1 EGFRSLDP
9 LSCYAVKANDAPGV
23 LRLLAHEGFGAEVVS
38 GGELA
43 LARAAGIPGRRIV
56 FSGVGKTASEIAA
69 ALRAGIL
76 LFNVESLPELRSIAT
91 IARRMGRRAPVALRI
106 NPNVDAHTHRYIT
119 TGTSELKFGID
130 WTRGEAA
137 FAEAA
142 RLPGIDLAGIH
153 SHIGSQLTAR
163 GPFVAAA
170 RRINALLDRLARRGI
185 VPRYRNLG
193 GGLGISYRPDVPA
206 LDAAVLARA
215 LAPLLRGRPQR
226 LILEPG
232 RFLVGEAGVLLARI
246 EYVKRGLRK
255 TFVITDA
262 GMDNLI
268 RPSLYE
274 AHHEIAAV
282 VRRPGAA
289 RAVDVVG
296 PVCESADFLGL
307 GRRLPPLRAGDVLA
321 VFGAGAYGQVMA
333 SNYNARRRAPE
344 VLVDGRTVHLL
355 RRRETYADMRRRDA

>member
-1 EGFRSLDP
+1 
-9 LSCYAVKANDAPGV
+9 
-23 LRLLAHEGFGAEVVS
+23 
-38 GGELA
+38 
-43 LARAAGIPGRRIV
+43 
-56 FSGVGKTASEIAA
+56 
-69 ALRAGIL
+69 
-76 LFNVESLPELRSIAT
+76 
-91 IARRMGRRAPVALRI
+91 M
-106 NPNVDAHTHRYIT
+106 
-119 TGTSELKFGID
+119 
-130 WTRGEAA
+130 
-137 FAEAA
+137 
-142 RLPGIDLAGIH
+142 
-153 SHIGSQLTAR
+153 
-163 GPFVAAA
+163 
-170 RRINALLDRLARRGI
+170 
-185 VPRYRNLG
+185 
-193 GGLGISYRPDVPA
+193 
-206 LDAAVLARA
+206 
-215 LAPLLRGRPQR
+215 
-226 LILEPG
+226 
-232 RFLVGEAGVLLARI
+232 LLARI